1 LGTSPG
7 LISNAKNRDKNVTS
21 NTIKSKILKAAEL
34 IELIAVPVAINNLK
48 DGYYRD
54 LRSLLLLTNL
64 PESKRRTKG
73 SRERNAARNARRDR
87 RDRPMTGRR
96 RSLEARLQSYWSVGN
111 GMREVVF
118 QELRVKTGHEH

>member
-1 LGTSPG
+1 M
-7 LISNAKNRDKNVTS
+7 TS